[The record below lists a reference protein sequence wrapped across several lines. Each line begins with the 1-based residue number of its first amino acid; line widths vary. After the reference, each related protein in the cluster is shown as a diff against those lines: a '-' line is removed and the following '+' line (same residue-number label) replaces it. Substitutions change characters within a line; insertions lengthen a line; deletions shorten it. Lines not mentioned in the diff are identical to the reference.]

1 VGTIVFRR
9 RFDDLTDDAF
19 DSTLAREQ
27 IELDDVVDE
36 ADDNDFL
43 PVLLLVFVLEVLLF
57 LLALTTAPPPPPPPL
72 DNDDDDEDAIALVPL
87 RRLLIE
93 LVSTFVLSVNDD
105 EL

>member
-9 RFDDLTDDAF
+9 RFDDLTEDAF

-43 PVLLLVFVLEVLLF
+43 PVLLLVLAFELLLF
-57 LLALTTAPPPPPPPL
+57 LLALTAPPPPPL
-72 DNDDDDEDAIALVPL
+72 VMDDDDDEDAIALVPL

>member
-1 VGTIVFRR
+1 MGTIVFRR
-9 RFDDLTDDAF
+9 RFDDLTEDAF

-43 PVLLLVFVLEVLLF
+43 PVLLLVLAFELLLF
-57 LLALTTAPPPPPPPL
+57 LLALTAPPPL
-72 DNDDDDEDAIALVPL
+72 VMDDDDDEDAIALVPL